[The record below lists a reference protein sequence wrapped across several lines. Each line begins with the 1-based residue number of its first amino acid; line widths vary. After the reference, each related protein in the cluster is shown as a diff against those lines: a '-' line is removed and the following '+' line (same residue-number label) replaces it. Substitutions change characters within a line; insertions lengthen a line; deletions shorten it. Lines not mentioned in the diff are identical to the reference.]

1 MNRMRRTSLLAVVGV
16 IAVGVVVGRL
26 TPPLIVRL
34 GEQVPRVSW
43 LAALLIGCAAAV
55 VVVLAWTT
63 WQALHRHRRR
73 MTSERGVTLVAV
85 AKSGAIVGSLVGGF
99 YGGFAVAYLGSL
111 DSELGRER
119 ALHSAVAAGACL
131 VLLIASLLLE
141 RACEVPHDDEDDALG
156 DPA

>member
-1 MNRMRRTSLLAVVGV
+1 MRRTSLLGVVGV

-26 TPPLIVRL
+26 TPPLIVRA

-43 LAALLIGCAAAV
+43 SAPLLLGFAAV
-55 VVVLAWTT
+55 VVGVLAWST
-63 WQALHRHRRR
+63 WQTLHRQKRR

-85 AKSGAIVGSLVGGF
+85 AKSGATVGSLVGGF

-119 ALHSAVAAGACL
+119 ALHAAVAAVACV

-141 RACEVPHDDEDDALG
+141 RACVVPRDDDDDALG
-156 DPA
+156 DLA